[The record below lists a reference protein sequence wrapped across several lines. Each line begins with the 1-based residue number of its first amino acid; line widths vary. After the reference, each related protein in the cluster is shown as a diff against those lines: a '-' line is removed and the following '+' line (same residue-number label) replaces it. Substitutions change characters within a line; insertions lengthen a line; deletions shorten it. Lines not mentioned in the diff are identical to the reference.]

1 MGEKRE
7 CVVEQQAKELY
18 KVLCRDKWDP
28 YITGVLI
35 AFLSVI
41 IAAWYTS
48 WGATGPVQ
56 NWATWALYGVGLE
69 EHAPGHPLF
78 HTASVVGIAFI
89 AGAFVSACLGG
100 NFAFRI
106 PPRLEMIKAVIAGSL
121 MGIGAILGGGCNV
134 GGFYNALG
142 NLSAHG
148 FAMWA
153 GLIIGAILALKYTYW
168 EMENISWGQGGAKTI
183 SVAPSLQIVLGLMAL
198 AGLIVGA
205 YAYAGSEEEFWGHTG
220 WTPVETLGGVLLLAA
235 ALGYVFQ
242 RGRWCMIQ
250 AFREPHM
257 TGDCKMAKS
266 VALSIVLLVM
276 GIAALKA
283 GGLVDPAH
291 YLRGVF
297 GWGGVLGGVIFGFGA
312 VLAGGCGTGTLWRVG
327 EGQIKLWIVV
337 PFFGL
342 GAALTS
348 KFVHGPLDL
357 EGMTAWFQAG
367 QPLPFHEGILGSFI
381 YLPFTFLGYGG
392 SIALIFAAMAA
403 WWLAVAWNE
412 KTQKGVLD
420 M

>member
-1 MGEKRE
+1 MSEGSVLGEKAR
-7 CVVEQQAKELY
+7 ELY
-18 KVLCRDKWDP
+18 KILCKDKWNP
-28 YITGVLI
+28 YTTGIII
-35 AFLSVI
+35 AFLSVV

-48 WGATGPVQ
+48 WGATGAVQ
-56 NWATWALYGVGLE
+56 NWGDWILYGVGINE
-69 EHAPGHPLF
+69 AAPGNIFLHSG
-78 HTASVVGIAFI
+78 SVIGIAFI
-89 AGAFVSACLGG
+89 GGAFVSACLGG

-106 PPRLEMIKAVIAGSL
+106 PPRLEMVKAVVAGSL

-148 FAMWA
+148 FSMFV
-153 GLIIGAILALKYTYW
+153 GLVIGAILALKYTYW
-168 EMENISWGQGGAKTI
+168 EMENITWGQGGAKTFD
-183 SVAPSLQIVLGLMAL
+183 VPAAFQIVLGILAL
-198 AGLIVGA
+198 LGIIIGA
-205 YAYAGSEEEFWGHTG
+205 YAYAGSEEFFWGHKG
-220 WTPVETLGGVLLLAA
+220 WSPLGTMGGVLLLAA

-250 AFREPHM
+250 GFREPHM
-257 TGDCKMAKS
+257 TGDCKMAKA
-266 VALSIVLLVM
+266 VALSIVLLVL
-276 GIAALKA
+276 GIMVLKHQ
-283 GGLVDPAH
+283 GYVDPGH

-348 KFVHGPLDL
+348 KFIHGPRDI
-357 EGMTAWFQAG
+357 EGIVAWYQAG
-367 QPLPFHEGILGSFI
+367 QPLPFHEGSLGSFV
-381 YLPFTFLGYGG
+381 YMPYTFLGYGG
-392 SIALIFAAMAA
+392 TLALVFGAMAA
-403 WWLAVAWNE
+403 WYLAVTWNE

>member
-1 MGEKRE
+1 MSEGS
-7 CVVEQQAKELY
+7 VLGQQARELY
-18 KVLCRDKWDP
+18 KILCKDKWNP
-28 YITGVLI
+28 YITATII
-35 AFLSVI
+35 AFLSVV

-48 WGATGPVQ
+48 WGATGAVQ
-56 NWATWALYGVGLE
+56 NWGDWILYGVGINE
-69 EHAPGHPLF
+69 SAPGNIFKH
-78 HTASVVGIAFI
+78 SGSIIGIGFI
-89 AGAFVSACLGG
+89 LGAFVSACLGG

-106 PPRLEMIKAVIAGSL
+106 PPKLEMVKAVFAGSL

-134 GGFYNALG
+134 GGFFNALG

-153 GLIIGAILALKYTYW
+153 GLIVGAILALKYTYW
-168 EMENISWGQGGAKTI
+168 EMENVSWGQGGGKTFD
-183 SVAPSLQIVLGLMAL
+183 VPAGVQVVLGILAL
-198 AGLIVGA
+198 AGLIIWA
-205 YAYAGSEEEFWGHTG
+205 YAYAGSQEYFWGHKG
-220 WTPVETLGGVLLLAA
+220 WAPLGTLGGVLLLAA

-266 VALSIVLLVM
+266 VALSIVLLVL
-276 GIAALKA
+276 GIMVLKA
-283 GGLVDPAH
+283 TGVVSHDH
-291 YLRGVF
+291 YMRGVF

-348 KFVHGPLDL
+348 KFIHGPRDI
-357 EGMTAWFQAG
+357 EGIIAWYQAG
-367 QPLPFHEGILGSFI
+367 APEIFREGTLGSFV
-381 YLPFTFLGYGG
+381 YLPATFLGYGG
-392 SIALIFAAMAA
+392 TLALICGAMAA
-403 WWLAVAWNE
+403 WWIAVTWNE